1 MPLPRLVLV
10 VPHHLGGHVLRG
22 YVREVRR
29 DQPRLAHLLWKSHHG
44 KQNLISA
51 TVLTENIKRRQ
62 VHPYLP
68 TLPCL
73 L

>member
-1 MPLPRLVLV
+1 MPLPPSFSWCHIIWAAMFFVGMYGRFGVISRVLHTFYRT
-10 VPHHLGGHVLRG
+10 P
-22 YVREVRR
+22 
-29 DQPRLAHLLWKSHHG
+29 HHG
-44 KQNLISA
+44 KQNVISA